1 MDIEYWEIWNEP
13 DIDPDD
19 SLHKRCWGGTAKQFY
34 EFYCVVH
41 QHLKSCFPHLKIGG
55 PACAR
60 VKEEWLGGLLNAMKE
75 KGIVPDFFSWHIYSA
90 TIEKVQERIRLAR
103 ELLDAYGF
111 ESTESILNEWNYVK
125 SWYGDEWIYSLKSE
139 KGLKG
144 SAFIASTMCMAQYE
158 QLEHLMFYDARPCG
172 MNSLFSTDYVFER
185 LKGYYPFYMFN
196 QLYKLEQAV
205 AIERESEDVWAVAA
219 TGNEQNAMISYFN
232 DDDVAPEKI
241 VKVEFKNVE
250 NPNGVKLEYYCLDE
264 THDCE
269 LVREEIFTATEF
281 ASYLKMSNCT
291 TYLLKIVAL

>member
-1 MDIEYWEIWNEP
+1 
-13 DIDPDD
+13 
-19 SLHKRCWGGTAKQFY
+19 
-34 EFYCVVH
+34 
-41 QHLKSCFPHLKIGG
+41 
-55 PACAR
+55 

-264 THDCE
+264 THDCA